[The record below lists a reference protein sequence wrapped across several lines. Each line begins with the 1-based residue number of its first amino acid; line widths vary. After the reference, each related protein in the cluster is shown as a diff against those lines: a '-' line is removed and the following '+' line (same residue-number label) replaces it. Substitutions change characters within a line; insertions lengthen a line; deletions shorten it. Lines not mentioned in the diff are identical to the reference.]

1 MANRRPPDRDIAPVV
16 QRIRLRH
23 ARRGRLRFSSHR
35 DFQRALERAIRRARL
50 PIAFSAGFSP
60 HPKISYAG
68 SAPTGAA
75 SEAEY
80 VEIGLSAFRDPA
92 QVLVALDAALPPGLD
107 ILDAVEARTSDFAQ
121 RLEASQWR
129 LELSD
134 VHPATLERAR
144 EAFWAAEAIEV
155 ERTTKSGLR
164 RFDAREPVACMDA
177 EPEQRAGCA
186 ILTVVVRHV
195 TLSVR
200 PDDVLAALR
209 QVADLEPPVPPRVTR
224 LAQGPLDLATCAVGD
239 PLAPDRRD

>member
-1 MANRRPPDRDIAPVV
+1 MASRRPPDRDVAPVA
-16 QRIRLRH
+16 QRIRIRH

-35 DFQRALERAIRRARL
+35 DFQRALERAIRRAQL

-80 VEIGLSAFRDPA
+80 AEIGLTEAREPLDVRD
-92 QVLVALDAALPPGLD
+92 ALDSALPPGLD
-107 ILDAVEARTSDFAQ
+107 VLDAVEARTSDFAQ
-121 RLEASQWR
+121 RLEASCWR
-129 LELSD
+129 IEVSQVDPAELQ
-134 VHPATLERAR
+134 RAR
-144 EAFWAAEAIEV
+144 DAFWAAEEIEV
-155 ERTTKSGLR
+155 ERRAKSGMR
-164 RFDAREPVACMDA
+164 RFDARQPVVLADVEPDSL
-177 EPEQRAGCA
+177 EGCA

-209 QVADLEPPVPPRVTR
+209 QVADLEPPIPPRVTR
-224 LAQGPLDLATCAVGD
+224 LAQGPLDPATCTVGD
-239 PLAPDRRD
+239 PFAPDRGD

>member
-1 MANRRPPDRDIAPVV
+1 MASRRPPERDVAPVV
-16 QRIRLRH
+16 QRIRIQH

-35 DFQRALERAIRRARL
+35 DFQRALERAIRRAGL

-80 VEIGLSAFRDPA
+80 AEIGLTAACDPA
-92 QVLVALDAALPPGLD
+92 AVAAALDAALPPGLD
-107 ILDAVEARTSDFAQ
+107 VLDAVEVRTSDFAH

-129 LELSD
+129 IELPEVAPGD
-134 VHPATLERAR
+134 LQVAR
-144 EAFWAAEAIEV
+144 DAFWAAEAVEV
-155 ERTTKSGLR
+155 ERRTKSGMR
-164 RFDAREPVACMDA
+164 RFDAREPVVRADVYPEA
-177 EPEQRAGCA
+177 EHGCA
-186 ILTVVVRHV
+186 ILLVVVRHV

-209 QVADLEPPVPPRVTR
+209 QVADFEPPIPARVTR
-224 LAQGPLDLATCAVGD
+224 LAQGPLDPATGTVGD
-239 PLAPDRRD
+239 PLAPDRGN